1 MIVFKK
7 TINNNLT
14 LQTFIYKNILLKDYK
29 FIVKQ

>member
-7 TINNNLT
+7 TLNNKLT
-14 LQTFIYKNILLKDYK
+14 LQTFIYKNILLKDFK